1 MNIVSQTQWTGW
13 FTGTGEGGNLV
24 QNEINAI
31 MPWIVGFIGIACAIA
46 IGMCWW
52 LMLHADGPEARKH
65 VRTKL
70 IWVLIAGAMLF
81 VAPSLFLLLLNTMG
95 KAAQV
100 STGQSANTTANPSLI
115 THYITLEIP
124 NLFTKV

>member
-1 MNIVSQTQWTGW
+1 
-13 FTGTGEGGNLV
+13 
-24 QNEINAI
+24 
-31 MPWIVGFIGIACAIA
+31 
-46 IGMCWW
+46 
-52 LMLHADGPEARKH
+52 MLHADGPEARKH